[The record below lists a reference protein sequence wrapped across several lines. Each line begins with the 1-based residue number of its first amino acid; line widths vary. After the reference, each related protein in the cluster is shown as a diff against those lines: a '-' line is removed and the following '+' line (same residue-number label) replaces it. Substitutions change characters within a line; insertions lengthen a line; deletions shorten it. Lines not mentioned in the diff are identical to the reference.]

1 MALSLL
7 RRNRQNYSHD
17 YTVWPIHCDEGDWTR
32 LIFHTNYH
40 EPVSWNPDHTAPGEG
55 SIIITPH
62 ERGME
67 ERQRVIEHI
76 RTGRFKSSEFLDT
89 VLPYTE
95 APDAYAGLK
104 ERRLFSAVLD
114 WKGATK

>member
-1 MALSLL
+1 
-7 RRNRQNYSHD
+7 
-17 YTVWPIHCDEGDWTR
+17 
-32 LIFHTNYH
+32 
-40 EPVSWNPDHTAPGEG
+40 
-55 SIIITPH
+55 
-62 ERGME
+62 ME

-76 RTGRFKSSEFLDT
+76 RTGRFKSSDFLDA

-104 ERRLFSAVLD
+104 ERHLFSAVLD